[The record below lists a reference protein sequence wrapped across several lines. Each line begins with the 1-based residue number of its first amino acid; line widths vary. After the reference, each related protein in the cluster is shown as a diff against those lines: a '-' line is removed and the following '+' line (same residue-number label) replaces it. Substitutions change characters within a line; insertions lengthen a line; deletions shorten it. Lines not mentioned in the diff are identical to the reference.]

1 MSLRIGILGAA
12 RIAGSFMVGAKA
24 FPRAS
29 VVAVA
34 CRDRARG
41 EAFAAT
47 HGIARTCTYDEL
59 IADRSI
65 DAIYNP
71 LPNSLHAPWSI
82 AAARAGKHVLCEKPI
97 ALSEPEAHTMFAA
110 ADAAGVV
117 MLEAFPYMFQPQ
129 TLEIERRIAA
139 GEIGEVRT
147 MFAGFGFTM
156 RGEHVADD
164 IRLDPALG
172 GGALLDVG
180 CYPVSFVRQIFGA
193 RPVRVTASARWVEGT
208 DRTLVA
214 TLEHA
219 SGGLAQIVGSFV
231 TAGYRRAL
239 IAGSAGVLET
249 DFQNHTDREPTPGFR
264 LRRST
269 DVFAPTETIAVPRD
283 SGFRLELEAFVDM
296 IESAARGDR
305 TAEHARRVASL
316 DNAWTLTAILAAA
329 R

>member
-41 EAFAAT
+41 EAFAAK
-47 HGIARTCTYDEL
+47 HDIARTCTYDEL

-156 RGEHVADD
+156 RGEHVNDD

-180 CYPVSFVRQIFGA
+180 CYPVSL
-193 RPVRVTASARWVEGT
+193 
-208 DRTLVA
+208 DRKST
-214 TLEHA
+214 
-219 SGGLAQIVGSFV
+219 
-231 TAGYRRAL
+231 
-239 IAGSAGVLET
+239 
-249 DFQNHTDREPTPGFR
+249 R
-264 LRRST
+264 LNSSH
-269 DVFAPTETIAVPRD
+269 I
-283 SGFRLELEAFVDM
+283 
-296 IESAARGDR
+296 
-305 TAEHARRVASL
+305 
-316 DNAWTLTAILAAA
+316 
-329 R
+329 